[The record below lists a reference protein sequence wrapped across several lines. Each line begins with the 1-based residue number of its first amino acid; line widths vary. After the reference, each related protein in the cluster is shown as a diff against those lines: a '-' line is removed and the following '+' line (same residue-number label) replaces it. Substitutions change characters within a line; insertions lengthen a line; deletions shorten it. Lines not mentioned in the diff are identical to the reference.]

1 MLVLTRK
8 QQQQIQIGEGVTI
21 TILKVKG
28 NTVRIGIDAPSDVKV
43 VRSELEPEEKPASP
57 KKQDSPVSTPQIDK
71 LQIDKLEAATS
82 QPVVHGKEAA
92 EYGKEDYQVLS
103 FRVKTQKNAEKSNQ
117 SPRAVSMREFIA
129 SRAANAVG

>member
-43 VRSELEPEEKPASP
+43 VRSELEPEEKPT
-57 KKQDSPVSTPQIDK
+57 PVQKSDTPATPSQID
-71 LQIDKLEAATS
+71 QVAAPS
-82 QPVVHGKEAA
+82 RQRGEQSKE
-92 EYGKEDYQVLS
+92 GYQVLS
-103 FRVKTQKNAEKSNQ
+103 FRVDKQTGERIKAAAPDGKRNQ
-117 SPRAVSMREFIA
+117 SPRAVSMREFLA
-129 SRAANAVG
+129 SRSANAVG